1 MLEDDDSTNSEIRY
15 ITIELM
21 KIATQKGV
29 TFEEASREFL
39 KNAVFLKRL
48 IEITESTDQISRVL
62 ASRFPIEKEG
72 PGQQL
77 QLKESIPERI
87 PKPRRSKPKP
97 KKQ

>member
-1 MLEDDDSTNSEIRY
+1 MFDEDDSTNSEIRF

-21 KIATQKGV
+21 KIAAQKGI

-62 ASRFPIEKEG
+62 SSRLPMQPVQPRQASEG
-72 PGQQL
+72 RPPV
-77 QLKESIPERI
+77 KRSRT
-87 PKPRRSKPKP
+87 KPRKN
-97 KKQ
+97 